1 MARSNKVAVIT
12 GGGRGIGKGIARIF
26 TQNGI
31 DVVIAGRN
39 FEKLEKTAA
48 ELKSPKAEIL
58 CVQTDVSIQAQV
70 ERLFDKTLE
79 KFGKVDILVNNAGI
93 AEPMA
98 PITDIDMKLVDD
110 IVGINFRGV
119 YYCARRAVKEMK
131 KQKSGNIINI
141 GSVEG
146 LISLP
151 GIAYG
156 PMKAAVHRF
165 TKLLASELADIP
177 IRVNCIC
184 PGLVLTEM
192 MEELSDRDVEV
203 FLVHIPMHKAL
214 VPDDVGKLAYF
225 LASDDARYI
234 TGSIIAADSG
244 ITAATTGFN
253 ITLPGVEPWMKAAV
267 S

>member
-1 MARSNKVAVIT
+1 MGKNRVAVIT

-31 DVVIAGRN
+31 DVIIAGRN

-48 ELKSPKAEIL
+48 ELKSSKAEIIPI
-58 CVQTDVSIQAQV
+58 QADVAVQAQV
-70 ERLFDKTLE
+70 EHLFDKTLE

-98 PITDIDMKLVDD
+98 PITDIDMKLVED
-110 IVGINFRGV
+110 IIDIDFMGV
-119 YYCARRAVKEMK
+119 FYCARRAAKEMK
-131 KQKSGNIINI
+131 AQKSGNIINI

-146 LISLP
+146 MISLP
-151 GIAYG
+151 GIVYG
-156 PMKAAVHRF
+156 PMKAAIHKF
-165 TKLLASELADIP
+165 TKLLATELAAVP

-244 ITAATTGFN
+244 ITAATTSLKV
-253 ITLPGVEPWMKAAV
+253 LPGVEKWLSTV
-267 S
+267 TG